1 MEFELNQERIKIEG
15 MKRTLS
21 QLEAKDEE
29 SQNKLDE
36 MYEFKVRQE
45 GKMVHMEKKLKEY
58 KHLIQYLKK

>member
-1 MEFELNQERIKIEG
+1 